1 MHGGMRRKQRLI
13 RKTQISILST
23 KILDVNSLYAKRQ
36 LVEAG
41 IVHKQMMRLKYTM
54 YRRYKRSGV
63 DGIKHKDL

>member
-23 KILDVNSLYAKRQ
+23 KILDVHSLYAKRQ

-54 YRRYKRSGV
+54 YR
-63 DGIKHKDL
+63 